1 MKLYLLG
8 KETLKVFKLPQ
19 KIDESVSINEVIDD
33 NFEIQL
39 NIEAENGKWILK
51 SNDTF
56 SIIENDTKIFSVELK
71 DYQYYF

>member
-19 KIDESVSINEVIDD
+19 KIDESVSIKEVIDD

-51 SNDTF
+51 SNDTKKYIIFFIIFF
-56 SIIENDTKIFSVELK
+56 SNF
-71 DYQYYF
+71 